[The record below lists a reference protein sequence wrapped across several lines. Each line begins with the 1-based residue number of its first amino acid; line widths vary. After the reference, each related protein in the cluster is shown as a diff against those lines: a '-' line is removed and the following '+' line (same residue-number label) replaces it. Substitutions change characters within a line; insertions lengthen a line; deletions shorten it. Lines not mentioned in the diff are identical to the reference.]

1 MSELYIDKSNTILS
15 SPKLKLTAPKAILF
29 DWHATL
35 VDTLDAMYHAVD
47 DVLLMFDELG
57 LLERLTQPGHS
68 KTEEDAKL
76 VAYVRDFQKLHPK
89 LKADKKISRTD
100 IFEVLFD
107 QDSEAKMIAHREF
120 NNCYR
125 KHFGEI
131 HPFEDGI
138 DDMLRHFNSCG
149 IKLGVLTNRDR
160 EFLQH
165 EISIIDVTG
174 WDGLFDILV
183 CGDDVS
189 NRKPA
194 PDLILK
200 GVSDLQL
207 SLGLD
212 IWHVG
217 DSTTDM
223 AASEKAGVTSIFF
236 NGAGWDENWLHKIFP
251 ATEKHPFVPDAIVN
265 NFAEFRELVDQC
277 LPDSEILTMPK

>member
-1 MSELYIDKSNTILS
+1 MKKECKSKQHIIVILS
-15 SPKLKLTAPKAILF
+15 SHEMKLTTPKAILF

-35 VDTLDAMYHAVD
+35 VDTLEAMYHAVD

-57 LLERLTQPGHS
+57 LIDRLTEPQNS
-68 KTEEDAKL
+68 KNEEDAKL
-76 VAYVRDFQKLHPK
+76 VSYVRDFQKLHPK

-107 QDSEAKMIAHREF
+107 LDSEAKLIAHREF

-125 KHFGEI
+125 NHFGEI

-138 DDMLRHFNSCG
+138 EEMLSHFHRLG

-160 EFLQH
+160 EFLEH
-165 EISIIDVTG
+165 EINVINVTG
-174 WDGLFDILV
+174 WGTLFDILV
-183 CGDDVS
+183 CGDDVI

-200 GVSDLQL
+200 GVNDLEL
-207 SLGLD
+207 TAGLD

-223 AASEKAGVTSIFF
+223 AASEAAGVTSIFF
-236 NGAGWDENWLHKIFP
+236 NGACWDKAWLDKIFP
-251 ATEKHPFVPDAIVN
+251 GTDKHPHLPDAIIN
-265 NFAEFRELVDQC
+265 NFGELRELVDYC
-277 LPDSEILTMPK
+277 LPNSVS

>member
-1 MSELYIDKSNTILS
+1 M
-15 SPKLKLTAPKAILF
+15 KLTAPKAILF

-57 LLERLTQPGHS
+57 LLERLTAPGKS
-68 KTEEDAKL
+68 KTEEDARL
-76 VAYVRDFQKLHPK
+76 VSYVRDFQRLHPK

-107 QDSEAKMIAHREF
+107 QDSEAKMTAHREF
-120 NNCYR
+120 NKCYR

-138 DDMLRHFNSCG
+138 EDMLRHFRRLG

-160 EFLQH
+160 EFLEH
-165 EISIIDVTG
+165 EISVINVTG
-174 WDGLFDILV
+174 WSDLFDILV
-183 CGDDVS
+183 CGDDVVY
-189 NRKPA
+189 RKPA

-200 GVSDLQL
+200 GIKDLEL
-207 SLGLD
+207 TPGLE

-223 AASEKAGVTSIFF
+223 AASEAAGVTSIFF
-236 NGAGWDENWLHKIFP
+236 NGACWDKGWLDKIFP
-251 ATEKHPFVPDAIVN
+251 GTIKHPHVPDAVVD
-265 NFAEFRELVDQC
+265 NFKEFQKLVDCC
-277 LPDSEILTMPK
+277 LSNDSSWKQFPGK